1 MKRRIPIP
9 CLLLLLTAAGS
20 GFAQSGATKPRK
32 FRTTYEIQMYAEA
45 DFPSKKVT
53 KIPSGVVLD
62 AMAETERYGGYVQV
76 TYKNRTGWVLK
87 AEMER
92 YMDVPAPEVVL
103 LSNGYKIIGG
113 TYRYFFALRNDG
125 TPPYAGPIT
134 LRLFDGDN
142 KVVFEKKVD
151 FTSDPMR
158 PNAAGTF
165 FIDTALEA
173 PRFELE
179 HKDGKV
185 EGSTGRLIERL

>member
-1 MKRRIPIP
+1 MKRLIPIA
-9 CLLLLLTAAGS
+9 CLLLLLTAAGPS
-20 GFAQSGATKPRK
+20 YAQSATPKPRK
-32 FRTTYEIQMYAEA
+32 FRTTYEIQMYAGA
-45 DFPSKKVT
+45 DFHSKKVT
-53 KIPSGVVLD
+53 KIPSGVVLESLG
-62 AMAETERYGGYVQV
+62 ETERYGGYVQV
-76 TYKNRTGWVLK
+76 TYKNKTGWVLK

-92 YMDVPAPEVVL
+92 YMDAPAPELVP

-125 TPPYAGPIT
+125 TVAYAGPIR

-158 PNAAGTF
+158 PDTAGTF
-165 FIDTALEA
+165 FIDTAVEA

-179 HKDGKV
+179 HKDGKI
-185 EGSTGRLIERL
+185 EGSTGKFIERL